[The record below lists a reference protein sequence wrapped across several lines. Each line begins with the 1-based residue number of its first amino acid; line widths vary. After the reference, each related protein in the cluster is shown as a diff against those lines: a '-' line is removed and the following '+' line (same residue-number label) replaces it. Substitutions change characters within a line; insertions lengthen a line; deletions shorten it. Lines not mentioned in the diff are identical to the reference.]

1 MTIQKLT
8 EEMKGQKQVLGD
20 INTNIQKLANSFTDF
35 NKEASLDRLNRRERE
50 RDEKQKNQ
58 KEKQVQQQQQASKG
72 SGGGIF
78 SALGIGAG
86 AGFGL
91 AGAASIAT
99 AGAKR
104 LIAPALLMSTAD
116 DVADYL
122 EKNGTDKEGADAVA
136 RAMQTGGIGL
146 IFGKK
151 GMIAGALLGAVLT
164 EENQTKLKELGTSI
178 QERGVEIKDYVKELG
193 IVLPSVGTVMNSMA
207 EGFGGILDFSNS
219 IVKGEFK
226 QAFDAFGEASKPILY
241 AMAAK
246 NGMNVVKGLTDKK
259 LEETKLTKSERRI
272 QQSNF
277 AKNMSDK
284 QIQKMADQGITVDK
298 KSGTFKNSK
307 GKFVGVDRVSE
318 AFKDAGIKGP
328 SATLN
333 KYPRLKMLK
342 MLPIGRFIS
351 VAGISSILANNE
363 LSEKEK
369 VTQVAGMFG
378 GIGAGAIGGMLGGL
392 LGLIGGGGVLSA
404 ITGGVGSLAGAI
416 ALGYLGDEAAQMM
429 VASALMGNDKPM
441 TDFAKS
447 MGLIRDTSTPAPTM
461 IDEFGVDMTPYTG
474 GGGSNTLSKSNTSSM
489 NQSNAL
495 NSGINEYLGLQ
506 SQPNYV
512 VIDNSSTNQNNVS
525 NNTSGNSFLGNPIPW
540 DYNDPM
546 NATR

>member
-8 EEMKGQKQVLGD
+8 EEMKGQKKVLGD
-20 INTNIQKLANSFTDF
+20 INTNIQKLANSFTTF

-50 RDEKQKNQ
+50 RDEKEKNQ
-58 KEKQVQQQQQASKG
+58 QEKQVQQQQQQAAKG

-78 SALGIGAG
+78 SRLGIG

-91 AGAASIAT
+91 AGAVSLAT

-104 LIAPALLMSTAD
+104 LIAPALLMSSAD

-193 IVLPSVGTVMNSMA
+193 IVLPSVGTVMKSMA
-207 EGFGGILDFSNS
+207 EGFGGILEFSNS
-219 IVKGEFK
+219 MVKGEFK

-241 AMAAK
+241 ATAAK
-246 NGMNVVKGLTDKK
+246 RGMDVVKGTTDKSLK
-259 LEETKLTKSERRI
+259 ETKLPKGER
-272 QQSNF
+272 QVLQSNF
-277 AKNMSDK
+277 AKNMKDK
-284 QIQKMADQGITVDK
+284 QIQKLADQGVTVDRE
-298 KSGTFKNSK
+298 SGVFRGSN
-307 GKFVGVDRVSE
+307 GKVLGVDAVSQK
-318 AFKDAGIKGP
+318 FKDAGIKGP
-328 SATLN
+328 SDTLN

-342 MLPIGRFIS
+342 MLPIGRLIS
-351 VAGISSILANNE
+351 VAGISSILANDE

-369 VTQVAGMFG
+369 VAQVAGMFG

-392 LGLIGGGGVLSA
+392 LGLIAGGGIASV

-429 VASALMGNDKPM
+429 VASSLMGNDKPI

-447 MGLIRDTSTPAPTM
+447 MGLIRDTSTPAQTSV
-461 IDEFGVDMTPYTG
+461 DEFGVPMAPHMG
-474 GGGSNTLSKSNTSSM
+474 GGNWSTLSKSNTSSM

-495 NSGINEYLGLQ
+495 NSGINEYLGLR

-512 VIDNSSTNQNNVS
+512 IMDNSSTNQNNVS
-525 NNTSGNSFLGNPIPW
+525 NNTSGNSFSGNPIPW

-546 NATR
+546 DATR